1 MVRIGPMASEK
12 FLLNRRE
19 LMAGLGAAA
28 LTPIWPAPGCAQG
41 RPSLALLAR
50 AGSLALRAGGP
61 DTPVWALEGPD
72 LRFKRG
78 DIAEVAFGNEIALP
92 TILNWRGIDGVA
104 AVEPLTVRAPLA
116 ADAREALQLPLRH
129 AGTLL
134 CDLGLLGDGQAR
146 RPHPGRRPRGA
157 RGAGR
162 NGIGAATL
170 TRRRSVDARLSAR
183 HMPSRVRRAGR

>member
-19 LMAGLGAAA
+19 LTAGLGAAA

-41 RPSLALLAR
+41 RPSLALQAR

-78 DIAEVAFGNEIALP
+78 DTAEVAFGNELALP

-104 AVEPLTVRAPLA
+104 AAEPLTARAPLA
-116 ADAREALQLPLRH
+116 SGAKEALQLPLRQ
-129 AGTLL
+129 AGTFL
-134 CDLGLLGDGQAR
+134 CELG
-146 RPHPGRRPRGA
+146 
-157 RGAGR
+157 
-162 NGIGAATL
+162 
-170 TRRRSVDARLSAR
+170 
-183 HMPSRVRRAGR
+183 